1 MTPCAQRLLINPLAY
16 RERHDCSNQQLFL
29 RSAPSALSE
38 VQCTRQI
45 FVIGRYFCDQN
56 VAALLIGRGAAP
68 AGNSDNF
75 VQCVLIVSAVNLI
88 CTAPHQR
95 FFALAL
101 QQMHTLSTRSIS
113 NDEIY
118 LFATFVERNSVY
130 YEFFLFWIIKN
141 PNLHI

>member
-29 RSAPSALSE
+29 LLRQLSK
-38 VQCTRQI
+38 VQCNRQI
-45 FVIGRYFCDQN
+45 FVIGRCFCDQN

-88 CTAPHQR
+88 CIAPHR
-95 FFALAL
+95 SFFALAL
-101 QQMHTLSTRSIS
+101 HQMHIHRVRGQFQMMKFTNLPSLL
-113 NDEIY
+113 N
-118 LFATFVERNSVY
+118 ATENQY
-130 YEFFLFWIIKN
+130 YMYFLYNYSAKVS
-141 PNLHI
+141 

>member
-29 RSAPSALSE
+29 LLRQLSK
-38 VQCTRQI
+38 VQCNRQI
-45 FVIGRYFCDQN
+45 FVIGLCFCDQN

-88 CTAPHQR
+88 CIEPH
-95 FFALAL
+95 
-101 QQMHTLSTRSIS
+101 RSFLHLLCIKC
-113 NDEIY
+113 IY
-118 LFATFVERNSVY
+118 IE
-130 YEFFLFWIIKN
+130 YEVNFK
-141 PNLHI
+141 